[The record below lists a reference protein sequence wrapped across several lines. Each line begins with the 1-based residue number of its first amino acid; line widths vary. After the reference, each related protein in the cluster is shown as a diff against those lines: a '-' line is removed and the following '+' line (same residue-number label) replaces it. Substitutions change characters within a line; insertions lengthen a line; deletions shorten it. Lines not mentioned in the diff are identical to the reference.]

1 MSAPCPEYRGA
12 CRAPGGRTSR
22 RGAAGGRCRGRPICR
37 PPGDGP
43 ADAAQGG
50 VAGALGAYQQA
61 NWMTGYDPGRPFH
74 LFTTLP
80 ESSRPVSLALWAR
93 SRHNTFT
100 DRPLTARQK
109 SLWTWRIGAVG
120 SCCSLPCRVTFAGLQ
135 RSHRSSASPPPVIS
149 SRQRSDRRYLPSLY
163 ALPPLLTSRCPSRRG
178 SRPATLNNAT
188 VNPVQDP
195 ARCLSVEWTQ
205 LQTTG
210 SPQRRARSVD
220 R

>member
-1 MSAPCPEYRGA
+1 MGAIAPRHFH
-12 CRAPGGRTSR
+12 
-22 RGAAGGRCRGRPICR
+22 R
-37 PPGDGP
+37 PPADGP
-43 ADAAQGG
+43 PKILMNLADRGCRQLLLAA
-50 VAGALGAYQQA
+50 VSV
-61 NWMTGYDPGRPFH
+61 PF
-74 LFTTLP
+74 
-80 ESSRPVSLALWAR
+80 
-93 SRHNTFT
+93 
-100 DRPLTARQK
+100 
-109 SLWTWRIGAVG
+109 
-120 SCCSLPCRVTFAGLQ
+120 RVTFAGLQ
-135 RSHRSSASPPPVIS
+135 RSHRSSASPPPVNG

-195 ARCLSVEWTQ
+195 ARRLSVEWTQ